1 MEGGE
6 AGWTDGWSD
15 WVIGAMGD
23 RWRRLTDGKR
33 RRDDGRWEG
42 GTVMKLDG
50 KQACVCVCVC
60 VCVCIPVGPV
70 RLRGL
75 VLGGGRQGGS
85 VLMCVRVRVRVCVGG
100 RVGGAG
106 GALRGGV
113 VGIGGRG
120 AAVVE
125 AVELIYLLI
134 CRLWA
139 EADRERERQ
148 ADPFSENVTSSR
160 LSDSPS
166 VFLGAFKCPR
176 RVWRDRPVFDH
187 VCYLLCHNT
196 RDFAWVGRRLRIRS
210 DNPTHTDSSFV
221 NSSLVSEWF
230 TRTSPKY
237 DRARLISVWI
247 QNLSSIKHAEWSCV

>member
-1 MEGGE
+1 M
-6 AGWTDGWSD
+6 
-15 WVIGAMGD
+15 
-23 RWRRLTDGKR
+23 
-33 RRDDGRWEG
+33 
-42 GTVMKLDG
+42 
-50 KQACVCVCVC
+50 CVCVCV
-60 VCVCIPVGPV
+60 PVGPV

-75 VLGGGRQGGS
+75 VLVGGRQGGS

-100 RVGGAG
+100 WVGGAG

-148 ADPFSENVTSSR
+148 TAPFSENVTSSR
-160 LSDSPS
+160 LLSDSPS
-166 VFLGAFKCPR
+166 FESLRALKCLR
-176 RVWRDRPVFDH
+176 RVWRNRPVLDH

-196 RDFAWVGRRLRIRS
+196 RDIAWVGRRLRIRS
-210 DNPTHTDSSFV
+210 DNPTHTFKSALTAVFV
-221 NSSLVSEWF
+221 NSSLVS
-230 TRTSPKY
+230 K
-237 DRARLISVWI
+237 
-247 QNLSSIKHAEWSCV
+247 